1 MSEKNA
7 LMSRRGF
14 IAGNVITLLAF
25 PLQTSTAQQRKTSLL
40 GWLSSAPGADPMF
53 DAFRAGLRNLD
64 YVEGRSIRIEARSVQ
79 DSAEL
84 RMFAQQLVRQQVD
97 VIVTNGRAATRAAQE
112 ATATIPIV
120 MAPVDDPYE
129 FVGSLSRPNSNITG
143 LALQQPEIDA
153 KQIEILKEMVPALSR
168 LAIFFY
174 YGETYYGLE
183 STARALGIEV
193 LWIETKRSEDV
204 ERAFA
209 EVLAKKV
216 NGILIVDTG
225 AIGGTCSLIAAM
237 ALARRIPAAASWRGD
252 TNIPLLLTYAAD
264 EAQLQN
270 RAASYVDRL
279 LKGTKPQD
287 LPVEQATQFQLIVNL
302 KVAREIGVTVPS
314 PVLLRANQ
322 VID

>member
-1 MSEKNA
+1 MSEKSA

-14 IAGNVITLLAF
+14 IAGNVITLLVF
-25 PLQTSTAQQRKTSLL
+25 PIRTSTAQQRKTPLL
-40 GWLSSAPGADPMF
+40 GWLSSAPGFDPMF

-64 YVEGRSIRIEARSVQ
+64 YVEGRSIRIAARSVQ
-79 DSAEL
+79 DNAEL
-84 RMFAQQLVRQQVD
+84 RAFAQDLVRQQVD
-97 VIVTNGRAATRAAQE
+97 VIVTSGRAATRAAQE
-112 ATATIPIV
+112 TTATIPIV
-120 MAPVDDPYE
+120 MAPIDDPYE
-129 FVGSLSRPNSNITG
+129 FVASLSRPSGNITG

-153 KQIEILKEMVPALSR
+153 KQIEILKEMVPGLSR

-174 YGETYYGLE
+174 YGETYYALE

-193 LWIETKRSEDV
+193 FWMEAKRNEDV

-209 EVLAKKV
+209 EVLSRKV
-216 NGILIVDTG
+216 NGLLIVDAG
-225 AIGGTCSLIAAM
+225 AIGETCNLIAAM
-237 ALARRIPAAASWRGD
+237 AQARRIPAAASWRSD
-252 TNIPLLLTYAAD
+252 ADVPLLLTYAAD
-264 EAQLQN
+264 EAQLQS

-302 KVAREIGVTVPS
+302 KVATEIGVTVPS
-314 PVLLRANQ
+314 SILLRAHQ